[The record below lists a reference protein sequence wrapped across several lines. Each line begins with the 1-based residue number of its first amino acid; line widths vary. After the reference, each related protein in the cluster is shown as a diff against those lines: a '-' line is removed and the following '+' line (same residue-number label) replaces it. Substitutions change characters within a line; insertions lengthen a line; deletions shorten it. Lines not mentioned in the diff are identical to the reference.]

1 MKFGMRGRGPRR
13 LAGLARMPALAVL
26 APLAMMPVLAACT
39 PEAPPLADPGSDQ
52 ALAATAQQARAAI
65 EAYAAAISALDLD
78 SAGTFYADADF
89 QWVEDGAIRYRSAG
103 ESRASLAAL
112 GAMASSA
119 ALTISDLSVTPLG
132 PDAAVAT
139 CHFAQEIGMGDR
151 GSFSFSGAMTIVLRK
166 EAGRWLFASG
176 HTSSVRSESERP

>member
-1 MKFGMRGRGPRR
+1 MRFGMRGRGPRR

-26 APLAMMPVLAACT
+26 APLAMLPALAACT
-39 PEAPPLADPGSDQ
+39 PEAPPAAD
-52 ALAATAQQARAAI
+52 ATAQQARAAI